1 MLLLGSQS
9 PRRAEILQSLRVP
22 YVVRT
27 ADVDETVLPGERPG
41 AYLERVVA
49 AKLRAVHASAGDL
62 AMSCRAI
69 LVADTSVILPG
80 SASSRGGS
88 VASLGHP
95 ADGDAIL
102 GKPASVD
109 EAAAMTERLAGR
121 AHQVMTR
128 FAIGA
133 MDDGRPLHAETV
145 TTRVVFRPLTREQA
159 RAYAESREGLD
170 KAGAYAVQG
179 LGGALVSQIEGSYSN
194 VVGLPACEL
203 AVALERLGLWSLGG

>member
-1 MLLLGSQS
+1 MLVLGSQS

-27 ADVDETVLPGERPG
+27 AGVDETVLSGEKPG

-62 AMSCRAI
+62 AKTCRAI
-69 LVADTSVILPG
+69 LVADTSVI
-80 SASSRGGS
+80 
-88 VASLGHP
+88 
-95 ADGDAIL
+95 DGDAIL

-109 EAAAMTERLAGR
+109 EAAAMIERLAGR

-128 FAIGA
+128 FALGA

-145 TTRVVFRPLTREQA
+145 ATRVVFRPLTREQA
-159 RAYAESREGLD
+159 RAYAESGEGLD

-203 AVALERLGLWSLGG
+203 ALALERLGIWSLRG